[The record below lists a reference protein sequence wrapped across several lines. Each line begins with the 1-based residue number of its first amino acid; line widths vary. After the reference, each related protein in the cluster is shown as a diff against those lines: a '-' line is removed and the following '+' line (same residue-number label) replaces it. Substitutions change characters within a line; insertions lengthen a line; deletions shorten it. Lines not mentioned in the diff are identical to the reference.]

1 MEEAMNRT
9 LLITALVCMPLPAL
23 AASGVETC
31 KKISAMAGKAMEAR
45 QDGDLLEDA
54 MASVGDQSKF
64 SDAMVLKAYQVRV
77 FEDSKERATA
87 ISEFQNA
94 AYRECY
100 EAYN

>member
-1 MEEAMNRT
+1 MNRT
-9 LLITALVCMPLPAL
+9 LLIAALVCMPFPAL

>member
-1 MEEAMNRT
+1 MNRT

>member
-1 MEEAMNRT
+1 
-9 LLITALVCMPLPAL
+9 
-23 AASGVETC
+23 
-31 KKISAMAGKAMEAR
+31 
-45 QDGDLLEDA
+45 